1 MRSQSRPES
10 PDLAW
15 QPSLLTGDEPA
26 IDRSFASL
34 QRVTLDET
42 AWVDHAPGW
51 VAGSDGVFRQLLD
64 EAPWQHRVVPMYGS
78 MVEEPRLTVW
88 WQRDT
93 GDPPVL
99 PLVEDMRVA
108 LSVRYEVE
116 FDSVGLNLYRD
127 GRDSVAWHRDRI
139 AKEVDDPL
147 VAIASV
153 GEPRRF
159 LLRPYRGGSSRVF
172 LLGRGDLL
180 VTGGTTQRTWQHTVP
195 KVARAGPRISITF
208 RHSRRSQ

>member
-1 MRSQSRPES
+1 MSGAQP
-10 PDLAW
+10 LTW
-15 QPSLLTGDEPA
+15 QPSLLTVGGEPA
-26 IDRSFASL
+26 FDAGFARL
-34 QRVTLDET
+34 ARVALDQS

-51 VAGSDGVFRQLLD
+51 ISGSDELFRVLVD
-64 EAPWQHRVVPMYGS
+64 EAPWQHRTVPMYGR
-78 MVEEPRLTVW
+78 MVDEPRLTSW
-88 WQRDT
+88 WQLDSGR
-93 GDPPVL
+93 PPLL
-99 PLVEDMRVA
+99 PLLDEMRLA
-108 LSVRYEVE
+108 LSAKYDVE

-139 AKEVDDPL
+139 AKHIDDPL

-159 LLRPYRGGSSRVF
+159 LLRPYGGGSSRVF
-172 LLGRGDLL
+172 QLGRGDLL

-208 RHSRRSQ
+208 RHST